1 LPVFHGRLEPDGAAL
16 AALRGKPVL
25 AFAGIGDPEKFYA
38 TLTEA
43 GLDVRAKVSF
53 PDHHRFSREEAAGL
67 VERAKREG
75 LLLLTTEQD
84 MLRLSGAAETATL
97 TSAAQALP
105 VRLAVTEANEFRD
118 LILHA
123 AGS

>member
-53 PDHHRFSREEAAGL
+53 PDHHRFSREEANAL

-75 LLLLTTEQD
+75 LIPLTTEKD
-84 MLRLSGAAETATL
+84 MARLWGDTDAAMLSG
-97 TSAAQALP
+97 AAQALP
-105 VRLAVTEANEFRD
+105 VRLAVAEANEFRN
-118 LILHA
+118 LILNA
-123 AGS
+123 AR